1 MARANADWRLYVED
15 NAIVADFPAEMETNE
30 AVFAA
35 VNEEFE
41 RLASRE
47 SVDTH
52 VSVMGMDAPLNS
64 DVFEKAQEAAAV
76 GTEFGI
82 STWILVSDG
91 IKNRALQSKVG
102 AIEGVETEIAAT
114 VDEAMALA
122 AR

>member
-1 MARANADWRLYVED
+1 
-15 NAIVADFPAEMETNE
+15 METNE